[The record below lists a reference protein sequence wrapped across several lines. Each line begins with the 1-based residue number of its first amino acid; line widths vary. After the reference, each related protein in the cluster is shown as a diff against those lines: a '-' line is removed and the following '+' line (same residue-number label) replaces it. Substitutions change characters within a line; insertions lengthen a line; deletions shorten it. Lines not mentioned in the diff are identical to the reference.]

1 MVRQSCLVPSPG
13 TMITE
18 VAAQIPRTSGNS
30 LLFLQH
36 KMPFTVRS
44 EITPIKAI
52 LKFSFKK
59 LTSHPICK
67 QVPATSDSDSKA
79 TCVTAELESRS
90 KGESTRPLMALGWQ
104 RQVKTYRLASSA
116 QQPCPS

>member
-13 TMITE
+13 TMITRE

-30 LLFLQH
+30 LLFLQQH
-36 KMPFTVRS
+36 KMPFTARS

-67 QVPATSDSDSKA
+67 QVSATSDSDSKA
-79 TCVTAELESRS
+79 TCVTAELERGS
-90 KGESTRPLMALGWQ
+90 KGESTRP
-104 RQVKTYRLASSA
+104 
-116 QQPCPS
+116 